1 MRNNAAPH
9 RAEGQS
15 GASVQAI
22 DASSTT
28 NLGSFRLVEWTAAT
42 MLASSPDSAEC
53 GDAENNKSPA
63 VTRAALTSG
72 KRSQARYEGENLL
85 RASVRNLCLRGGE
98 GANGSQDAVAL
109 IPLTEIT
116 PNTNSIDLV

>member
-1 MRNNAAPH
+1 MRNNAVPH
-9 RAEGQS
+9 RVEGQS

-42 MLASSPDSAEC
+42 MLASSPDTAEC

-63 VTRAALTSG
+63 RH
-72 KRSQARYEGENLL
+72 ARCADQRKTFAGPTWGRELVAREREKPL
-85 RASVRNLCLRGGE
+85 STGGE
-98 GANGSQDAVAL
+98 GSNGSQDAVAL

-116 PNTNSIDLV
+116 PNANSIDLV